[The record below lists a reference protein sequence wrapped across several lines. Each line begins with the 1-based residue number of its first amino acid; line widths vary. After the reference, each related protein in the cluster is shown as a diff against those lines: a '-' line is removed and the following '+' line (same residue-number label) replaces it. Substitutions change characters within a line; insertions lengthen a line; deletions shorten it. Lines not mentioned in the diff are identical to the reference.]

1 MLQIQVA
8 FIQSQMAAIFI
19 LIITLN
25 EYSLIRI
32 RLLLLY
38 FNFKMILM
46 NEIFRILL
54 NGDFETDTLSP
65 G

>member
-19 LIITLN
+19 LIIILS

-32 RLLLLY
+32 LLLLY
-38 FNFKMILM
+38 FNFKMIPM
-46 NEIFRILL
+46 NETFRILL

>member
-32 RLLLLY
+32 LLLLY
-38 FNFKMILM
+38 FNFKMIPM
-46 NEIFRILL
+46 NETFRILL

>member
-19 LIITLN
+19 LIIILN

-46 NEIFRILL
+46 NETFRILL

>member
-32 RLLLLY
+32 LLLLY

-46 NEIFRILL
+46 NETFRILL

>member
-19 LIITLN
+19 LIIILS

-46 NEIFRILL
+46 NETFRILL